1 MATTSTHFVH
11 VDREQHLEQFVK
23 EKISEIVSSF
33 KHNGKYH
40 LDIWISKARAESDF
54 RSAHFLCEACL
65 KVDGGESPITVKKQ
79 NDSFY
84 VAVEEVGLAIKNVL
98 TKRSRCKSRE
108 EHRQFER
115 VAIKGHEL

>member
-54 RSAHFLCEACL
+54 RSAIFSVRHVSKLMEGKA
-65 KVDGGESPITVKKQ
+65 
-79 NDSFY
+79 
-84 VAVEEVGLAIKNVL
+84 
-98 TKRSRCKSRE
+98 RS
-108 EHRQFER
+108 Q
-115 VAIKGHEL
+115 